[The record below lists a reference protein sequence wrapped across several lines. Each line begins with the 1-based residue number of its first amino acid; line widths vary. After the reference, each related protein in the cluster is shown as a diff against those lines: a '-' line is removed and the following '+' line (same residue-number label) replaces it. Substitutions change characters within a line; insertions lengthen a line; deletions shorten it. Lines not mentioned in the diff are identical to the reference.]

1 MIQIGKGGF
10 LRSIGTNSTIGTIR
24 DFNRYISIGEMHN
37 FIRRLRIIYRLFPSC
52 LKPPFQSNCMGK

>member
-24 DFNRYISIGEMHN
+24 ELQSIYIHQWNAQFHKET
-37 FIRRLRIIYRLFPSC
+37 
-52 LKPPFQSNCMGK
+52 